1 MPAAPTMPLACR
13 RGFALSQR
21 QLVKG
26 FTLVELVV
34 VMVLVGIMASVA
46 MVRYFGTKT
55 FDAVAYTDRVAGM
68 IRYGQKLAI
77 AQNRAVYVMVDGA
90 KVALCFDSGCTASNK
105 VDSPGGNSGS
115 STTIAQCGS
124 QTWECEAP
132 PNSLT
137 YSVSPTLSPTY
148 FYFDRI
154 GKPFLGSVAFG
165 TASDSFNQLTL
176 RVTGDGANH
185 DIVIEQETGYVH

>member
-1 MPAAPTMPLACR
+1 MI
-13 RGFALSQR
+13 
-21 QLVKG
+21 
-26 FTLVELVV
+26 ELVV

-55 FDAVAYTDRVAGM
+55 FDVVAYTDRVAGM

-90 KVALCFDSGCTASNK
+90 KVALCFDTGCSASNK

-115 STTIAQCGS
+115 SNTVTQCGS

-132 PNSLT
+132 PSSVT
-137 YSVSPTLSPTY
+137 YSVSPTLSPAY

-154 GKPFLGSVAFG
+154 GKPFLPSVTFPA
-165 TASDSFNQLTL
+165 ASDSFTTLTL
-176 RVTGDGANH
+176 RFTGDGANH